1 MDTTQCRGGLD
12 HILPG
17 VVVDSV
23 GDEAEVAHGG
33 AVALESHLLVVPG
46 GAQVNMA
53 NIHVEVVA
61 TKIFWR
67 PPIPPALYYIWLD
80 KGSNS
85 QKLS

>member
-33 AVALESHLLVVPG
+33 AVALESHLLVLPG
-46 GAQVNMA
+46 GAQVNIA

-61 TKIFWR
+61 TKIF
-67 PPIPPALYYIWLD
+67 PPALYYIWLD